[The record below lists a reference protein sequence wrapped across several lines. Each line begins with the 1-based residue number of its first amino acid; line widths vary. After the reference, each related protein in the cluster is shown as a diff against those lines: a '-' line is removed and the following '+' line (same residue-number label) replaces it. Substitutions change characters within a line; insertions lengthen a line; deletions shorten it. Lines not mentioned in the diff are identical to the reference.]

1 MRETATQPR
10 QRPWW
15 LVVSL
20 SLLLGALLLL
30 AGYCLVLPSEDAPR
44 LRDRKPL
51 LVSAAST
58 LAPGVDI
65 LGGLSPSAAYVVR
78 TSEGLVLVDSGLQA
92 DASRLKSQ
100 MAELGL
106 DWHGV
111 RAILLTHAHGDHV
124 GGAQHLREMTGAKV
138 YAGAG
143 DAAVLRAGGPRE
155 AFFSIFHMPD
165 DTPHPTTV
173 DVELRGGE
181 SLAFGAVTFRALA
194 APGHTPG
201 SICYLMEKAGLRAL
215 FAGDV
220 ISHLFDRRDSRGEAG
235 SPLGTYSTYL
245 APRYRGNANDY
256 LKSLQRLRA
265 LPVPD
270 LVLPGHPSDD
280 PTPQSPGLSQ
290 QRWNTM
296 LDDGIREMET
306 LVSRYQTDGPD
317 FLDGVPKQLLP
328 DLYYLGDFG
337 GTAVYGVFAASRFFL
352 VGAGGQPGL
361 VEFVKTRLRQLGREP
376 VDPTAVLLTS
386 GGPDVRPGLKEIV
399 EQCRAQV
406 VAAPAALDSL
416 KDSCPAGTVLLSAAE
431 LPGRGWF
438 TVTPIPLGR
447 RGVAPMAYR
456 VEWAGKS
463 VLFSGRLPL
472 KITPRT
478 VAELAADVGESRTDW
493 RDYVASLSDIR
504 GIKPDLWLPA
514 TPVDGQNAN
523 LYGREW
529 QRVIDENIDVA
540 KFILSRARLD

>member
-1 MRETATQPR
+1 MIGNNGSFGGNTLVETIGLGGAMSIARLTVTWPTSRTSQTFPDVAADQELVITEGTDRYRSLNPPRRGRAARSRLGPAARLPDDSGRIMRETATQPR

-58 LAPGVDI
+58 LAPGVNI

-181 SLAFGAVTFRALA
+181 SLAFGAVTFRALDL
-194 APGHTPG
+194 PGHTPG
-201 SICYLMEKAGLRAL
+201 SICYLMEKAGLRA
-215 FAGDV
+215 
-220 ISHLFDRRDSRGEAG
+220 S
-235 SPLGTYSTYL
+235 SPAMSSATSSI
-245 APRYRGNANDY
+245 AA
-256 LKSLQRLRA
+256 
-265 LPVPD
+265 
-270 LVLPGHPSDD
+270 
-280 PTPQSPGLSQ
+280 
-290 QRWNTM
+290 
-296 LDDGIREMET
+296 IR
-306 LVSRYQTDGPD
+306 
-317 FLDGVPKQLLP
+317 
-328 DLYYLGDFG
+328 
-337 GTAVYGVFAASRFFL
+337 TAR
-352 VGAGGQPGL
+352 
-361 VEFVKTRLRQLGREP
+361 
-376 VDPTAVLLTS
+376 
-386 GGPDVRPGLKEIV
+386 
-399 EQCRAQV
+399 
-406 VAAPAALDSL
+406 
-416 KDSCPAGTVLLSAAE
+416 
-431 LPGRGWF
+431 
-438 TVTPIPLGR
+438 
-447 RGVAPMAYR
+447 
-456 VEWAGKS
+456 
-463 VLFSGRLPL
+463 
-472 KITPRT
+472 
-478 VAELAADVGESRTDW
+478 
-493 RDYVASLSDIR
+493 
-504 GIKPDLWLPA
+504 
-514 TPVDGQNAN
+514 
-523 LYGREW
+523 
-529 QRVIDENIDVA
+529 
-540 KFILSRARLD
+540 RARRWAPIRPTWRHATGETRMTT

>member
-1 MRETATQPR
+1 
-10 QRPWW
+10 
-15 LVVSL
+15 
-20 SLLLGALLLL
+20 
-30 AGYCLVLPSEDAPR
+30 
-44 LRDRKPL
+44 
-51 LVSAAST
+51 
-58 LAPGVDI
+58 
-65 LGGLSPSAAYVVR
+65 
-78 TSEGLVLVDSGLQA
+78 
-92 DASRLKSQ
+92 
-100 MAELGL
+100 
-106 DWHGV
+106 
-111 RAILLTHAHGDHV
+111 
-124 GGAQHLREMTGAKV
+124 
-138 YAGAG
+138 
-143 DAAVLRAGGPRE
+143 
-155 AFFSIFHMPD
+155 
-165 DTPHPTTV
+165 
-173 DVELRGGE
+173 
-181 SLAFGAVTFRALA
+181 
-194 APGHTPG
+194 
-201 SICYLMEKAGLRAL
+201 
-215 FAGDV
+215 
-220 ISHLFDRRDSRGEAG
+220 
-235 SPLGTYSTYL
+235 
-245 APRYRGNANDY
+245 
-256 LKSLQRLRA
+256 
-265 LPVPD
+265 
-270 LVLPGHPSDD
+270 
-280 PTPQSPGLSQ
+280 
-290 QRWNTM
+290 M

-431 LPGRGWF
+431 LPARGWF

-493 RDYVASLSDIR
+493 HDYVASLSDIR
-504 GIKPDLWLPA
+504 RHQAGSLA
-514 TPVDGQNAN
+514 TGDSGRWPERQSLRPRMATSDRRKHRCCEVHSFPGQVGLTRVLN
-523 LYGREW
+523 EW
-529 QRVIDENIDVA
+529 AAYRVRRTE
-540 KFILSRARLD
+540 ILL